1 VPDDRRVLEG
11 VERLVVDGTN
21 VLHALRRST
30 TPLPAA
36 ALIGRLRAIVPPG
49 VSVIVVLDGSP
60 EHGLASRHVASG
72 VEIRYAGRF
81 TADEVIARLVEYEFA
96 ASSPGILV
104 VTDDIELTGI
114 VRRSGGRTTRNGWLI
129 DRLDRQRLSAPS
141 IGRPRAQRPNKPNE
155 PPRGSRER
163 QPNEPP
169 RGSRE
174 RQPNEAQPG
183 APSRRGSSERQPN
196 EAQSGAPSRR
206 GSSEQ
211 QPNEADWPPNP
222 PGRVAGPGTGRG
234 AGAGG
239 GRSAAPGAGPG
250 IGRGAGPGI
259 GRGAG
264 PDPAPDDATADD
276 RPRWSPGRGA
286 TRKRGNGRRKPASG
300 R

>member
-1 VPDDRRVLEG
+1 MPDDRRVLEG

-21 VLHALRRST
+21 VLYALRRST

-96 ASSPGILV
+96 ASSPGTLV

-155 PPRGSRER
+155 PPSGSHG
-163 QPNEPP
+163 PSGPP
-169 RGSRE
+169 
-174 RQPNEAQPG
+174 
-183 APSRRGSSERQPN
+183 PSAGRPKP
-196 EAQSGAPSRR
+196 PSM
-206 GSSEQ
+206 
-211 QPNEADWPPNP
+211 
-222 PGRVAGPGTGRG
+222 
-234 AGAGG
+234 
-239 GRSAAPGAGPG
+239 GAGPG
-250 IGRGAGPGI
+250 
-259 GRGAG
+259 
-264 PDPAPDDATADD
+264 PAPDDNTADD

>member
-1 VPDDRRVLEG
+1 VPDDHRVLEG

-21 VLHALRRST
+21 VLYALRRST

-96 ASSPGILV
+96 ASSPGTLV

-155 PPRGSRER
+155 PPRGSSGSSAR
-163 QPNEPP
+163 QPNSSNQPP
-169 RGSRE
+169 
-174 RQPNEAQPG
+174 
-183 APSRRGSSERQPN
+183 
-196 EAQSGAPSRR
+196 SGAHGPSGPTPSIGR
-206 GSSEQ
+206 
-211 QPNEADWPPNP
+211 PNP
-222 PGRVAGPGTGRG
+222 PGRG
-234 AGAGG
+234 AGSG
-239 GRSAAPGAGPG
+239 
-250 IGRGAGPGI
+250 
-259 GRGAG
+259 
-264 PDPAPDDATADD
+264 PAPDDATADD

-286 TRKRGNGRRKPASG
+286 TRKRGNGRRKAASG

>member
-72 VEIRYAGRF
+72 VEIRYGGRF

-96 ASSPGILV
+96 ASSPGTLV

-155 PPRGSRER
+155 PPRGWSG
-163 QPNEPP
+163 QSGP
-169 RGSRE
+169 G
-174 RQPNEAQPG
+174 ALQPG
-183 APSRRGSSERQPN
+183 VPPPSIGR
-196 EAQSGAPSRR
+196 
-206 GSSEQ
+206 
-211 QPNEADWPPNP
+211 PNP
-222 PGRVAGPGTGRG
+222 P
-234 AGAGG
+234 
-239 GRSAAPGAGPG
+239 
-250 IGRGAGPGI
+250 GRGAGPGA
-259 GRGAG
+259 GSGAG
-264 PDPAPDDATADD
+264 PGPSPDDTTADD

>member
-49 VSVIVVLDGSP
+49 VSVILVLDGSP

-96 ASSPGILV
+96 ASSSGTLV

-114 VRRSGGRTTRNGWLI
+114 VRRSGGRTTRNGWLL

-141 IGRPRAQRPNKPNE
+141 IGRPRAQRPTKPNE
-155 PPRGSRER
+155 PPRGSSGS
-163 QPNEPP
+163 PP
-169 RGSRE
+169 SST
-174 RQPNEAQPG
+174 G
-183 APSRRGSSERQPN
+183 AGRPSGQRGSSGPQP
-196 EAQSGAPSRR
+196 SIGR
-206 GSSEQ
+206 
-211 QPNEADWPPNP
+211 PNP
-222 PGRVAGPGTGRG
+222 PV
-234 AGAGG
+234 
-239 GRSAAPGAGPG
+239 
-250 IGRGAGPGI
+250 RGAGPGT
-259 GRGAG
+259 A
-264 PDPAPDDATADD
+264 ADDTTADE

>member
-72 VEIRYAGRF
+72 VEIRYAGGF

-155 PPRGSRER
+155 PPRGSSEQ
-163 QPNEPP
+163 QPNP
-169 RGSRE
+169 R
-174 RQPNEAQPG
+174 QPG
-183 APSRRGSSERQPN
+183 APSGPP
-196 EAQSGAPSRR
+196 PSVGR
-206 GSSEQ
+206 
-211 QPNEADWPPNP
+211 PNP
-222 PGRVAGPGTGRG
+222 PGRGAGPRIGRN
-234 AGAGG
+234 AE
-239 GRSAAPGAGPG
+239 PG

-259 GRGAG
+259 
-264 PDPAPDDATADD
+264 APDDATADD

>member
-49 VSVIVVLDGSP
+49 VSVILVLDGSP
-60 EHGLASRHVASG
+60 EHGMASRHVASG

-96 ASSPGILV
+96 ASSPGTLV

-114 VRRSGGRTTRNGWLI
+114 VRRSGGRTTRNGWLL

-155 PPRGSRER
+155 PPRGSSDR
-163 QPNEPP
+163 QPNPPNQP
-169 RGSRE
+169 RGSSG
-174 RQPNEAQPG
+174 PP
-183 APSRRGSSERQPN
+183 PSIGRS
-196 EAQSGAPSRR
+196 
-206 GSSEQ
+206 
-211 QPNEADWPPNP
+211 NP
-222 PGRVAGPGTGRG
+222 PGRVAGF
-234 AGAGG
+234 
-239 GRSAAPGAGPG
+239 GAGPG
-250 IGRGAGPGI
+250 PS
-259 GRGAG
+259 
-264 PDPAPDDATADD
+264 PDDTTADE

>member
-104 VTDDIELTGI
+104 ITDDIELTGI

-155 PPRGSRER
+155 PPRES
-163 QPNEPP
+163 
-169 RGSRE
+169 SW
-174 RQPNEAQPG
+174 PG
-183 APSRRGSSERQPN
+183 T
-196 EAQSGAPSRR
+196 
-206 GSSEQ
+206 Q
-211 QPNEADWPPNP
+211 QPSGPSQPPSGSPPSIGRPNP
-222 PGRVAGPGTGRG
+222 PRKGAGQGAGRG
-234 AGAGG
+234 A
-239 GRSAAPGAGPG
+239 GRSAAPGDGPG
-250 IGRGAGPGI
+250 IGRGAGPGTGPGAGHGAGPGI
-259 GRGAG
+259 GRGTGPGAGHGAG
-264 PDPAPDDATADD
+264 PGPAPDDATADD